1 MTYLR
6 HVILTS
12 DVAKL
17 VPKGRLMTEAE
28 WREFLII
35 LFLFIHLVS
44 LTSTNDCVCSV
55 GKHFFVK
62 SFFDFEFASF
72 VFDAFMLL
80 HSSMML
86 IFI

>member
-17 VPKGRLMTEAE
+17 VPKGRLMTETE

-62 SFFDFEFASF
+62 I
-72 VFDAFMLL
+72 
-80 HSSMML
+80 
-86 IFI
+86 IF